1 MIIYKATNAQTGE
14 CYIGQTTCRLS
25 QRKCEHH
32 YDAFKRLRDDKF
44 HSALREYGRE
54 AFIWEVLAQGGN
66 NSMLCRMERNYIILN
81 NSIDKG
87 YNTQVRNDKKIK
99 KAVSKNG

>member
-1 MIIYKATNAQTGE
+1 MIIYKATNTQTGE

-25 QRKCEHH
+25 TRKAAHH
-32 YDAFKRLRDDKF
+32 YEAFERMRNDKF

-54 AFIWEVLAQGGN
+54 VFAWEVLAQGGN
-66 NSMLCRMERNYIILN
+66 YSMLCRMERNFIILN

-99 KAVSKNG
+99 KVGPKNG